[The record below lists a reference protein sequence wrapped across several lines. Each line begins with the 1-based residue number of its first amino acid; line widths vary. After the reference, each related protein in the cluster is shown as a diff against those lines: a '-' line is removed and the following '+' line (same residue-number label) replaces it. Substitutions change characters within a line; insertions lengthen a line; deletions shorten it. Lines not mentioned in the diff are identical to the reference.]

1 MFTLDFLLLV
11 FFYTFCFSV
20 KLHYIFIFQLDL
32 IQMFTKPIITVNGT
46 HNDIVSKVMNA
57 IKRCVC
63 QTSFQSYLVLIY
75 NLMVM
80 VMHLYSAF
88 SMWIYSNALYN
99 TLWGTL
105 PDCFMAQ
112 FTIFFM

>member
-1 MFTLDFLLLV
+1 MFKNVQFGAL
-11 FFYTFCFSV
+11 
-20 KLHYIFIFQLDL
+20 KNP
-32 IQMFTKPIITVNGT
+32 M
-46 HNDIVSKVMNA
+46 VM
-57 IKRCVC
+57 V
-63 QTSFQSYLVLIY
+63 
-75 NLMVM
+75 MVM

-112 FTIFFM
+112 FTIFLM